1 MLNLT
6 LKGVDV
12 FIKKSKTKNQESF
25 WNNYDLVIW
34 KRDQGGYTSIKGL
47 YREDQWGTAEKIS
60 VDKNGIWK
68 LPFKYVKHF
77 K

>member
-12 FIKKSKTKNQESF
+12 FIKKSRTKNQESF

-34 KRDQGGYTSIKGL
+34 KKDQGGYTNVKGL
-47 YREDQWGTAEKIS
+47 YRKDQWGTAEKIS

>member
-12 FIKKSKTKNQESF
+12 FIKKSQTKTQESF
-25 WNNYDLVIW
+25 WSNYDLVIW
-34 KRDQGGYTSIKGL
+34 KKDKGGYTNVKGL
-47 YREDQWGTAEKIS
+47 YRKDQWGVAEKIS